1 MAIRAF
7 GSERRAMMRTGLA
20 LAILGMMLA
29 GCGGSTTSPGNSTV
43 AATATP
49 DPMEAKIAALSD
61 AQRKTAFFRAIY
73 DADYECAQIVK
84 VETKPRDNN
93 KPVWLVT
100 CEDNGEYYITLQPGG
115 IFTVSGIPQ
124 AKRRMPKGTTLLPAG
139 TK

>member
-1 MAIRAF
+1 MRSGF
-7 GSERRAMMRTGLA
+7 AMVA
-20 LAILGMMLA
+20 LGMMLA
-29 GCGGSTTSPGNSTV
+29 GCGGSTTSAGNSA

-49 DPMEAKIAALSD
+49 DPMEGKIAALSD

-84 VETKPRDNN
+84 VETRPRDNN

-100 CEDNGEYYITLQPGG
+100 CEDGGEYYITLQPGE
-115 IFTVSGIPQ
+115 IFTVSGVPQ
-124 AKRRMPKGTTLLPAG
+124 AKKRLPKGTTILPAG